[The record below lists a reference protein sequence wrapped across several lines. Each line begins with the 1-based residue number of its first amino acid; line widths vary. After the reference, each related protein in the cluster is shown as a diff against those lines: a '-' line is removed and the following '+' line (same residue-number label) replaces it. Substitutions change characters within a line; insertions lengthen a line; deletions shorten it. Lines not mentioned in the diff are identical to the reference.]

1 MFACLGFCSR
11 LTTSELGTKRVNS
24 AILFLRTGFASI
36 VVALS
41 PIGTLLSGAG
51 GAPLRVGGALKV
63 FEAAGGMYLTWDCGG
78 GGGGGACIRGY
89 CDMRFGGGGPGG

>member
-1 MFACLGFCSR
+1 
-11 LTTSELGTKRVNS
+11 
-24 AILFLRTGFASI
+24 
-36 VVALS
+36 
-41 PIGTLLSGAG
+41 
-51 GAPLRVGGALKV
+51 V